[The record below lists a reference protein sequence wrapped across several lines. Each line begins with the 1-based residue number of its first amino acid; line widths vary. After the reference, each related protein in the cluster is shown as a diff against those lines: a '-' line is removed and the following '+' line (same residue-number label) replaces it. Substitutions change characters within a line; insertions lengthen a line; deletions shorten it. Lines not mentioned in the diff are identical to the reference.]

1 MFRIGNYK
9 KGSNL
14 TLLNTIY
21 HRPTKL
27 ADGKYSSDSIDLIIK
42 DVDTD
47 EKFLETIE
55 NPTYNYFTI
64 NDNVYVD
71 HNLFFIEKEKCTE
84 HSVPFRDL
92 LKDIAKRTG
101 NLEFYKNNIYNIN
114 NCVLYYVLYKQFYY
128 SRCY

>member
-42 DVDTD
+42 DVDTNSTKVTAAYYD
-47 EKFLETIE
+47 EKEQ
-55 NPTYNYFTI
+55 
-64 NDNVYVD
+64 
-71 HNLFFIEKEKCTE
+71 FF
-84 HSVPFRDL
+84 
-92 LKDIAKRTG
+92 
-101 NLEFYKNNIYNIN
+101 
-114 NCVLYYVLYKQFYY
+114 
-128 SRCY
+128 